1 MCGVFYRSNGP
12 SINLTK
18 DKKKKRKKRKKKKKR
33 NANECS
39 MGTR

>member
-1 MCGVFYRSNGP
+1 MCWVFYRSNGP

-18 DKKKKRKKRKKKKKR
+18 DKKKKKKKKR